1 MVMIRKMTMP
11 TTRLP
16 ATTKLPNVSM
26 MAPASACSST
36 RRVVEIDNANR
47 NNVLSSRTA
56 GNAKNS
62 PAEEM

>member
-1 MVMIRKMTMP
+1 MVMMRNMTMP

-26 MAPASACSST
+26 MAPASACSRT
-36 RRVVEIDNANR
+36 RRVVVIDNASR
-47 NNVLSSRTA
+47 NSVLRSRTA

-62 PAEEM
+62 LAEEM